1 MPHDTLEKILY
12 GIFALMLCLGVV
24 LLYKFYTLK
33 SEGQGDI
40 APIAMGQLVKK
51 VPKVWNSSNQPNI
64 KRPISA
70 RQAKTDPT
78 PKMGI
83 KQKAEI
89 KSNISKRRFAKQTF
103 LKVPLPGHLKYID
116 VEIEE
121 GVKSIYGY
129 NYHSKEGLT
138 AAARRGPLTMDQVK
152 QYLKE
157 DKDAIPNL
165 NGKKLS
171 NISEVKR
178 IPAAGRKKGIES
190 IEIISADTDKGQ
202 KAHVA
207 LINRKDKKGSYVFVY
222 TGPPGRV
229 GNNDGYIDQL
239 F

>member
-1 MPHDTLEKILY
+1 
-12 GIFALMLCLGVV
+12 MLCLGVV

-138 AAARRGPLTMDQVK
+138 AAARRGHSARSVRSAPARRW
-152 QYLKE
+152 E
-157 DKDAIPNL
+157 SPH
-165 NGKKLS
+165 
-171 NISEVKR
+171 
-178 IPAAGRKKGIES
+178 AAGWRS
-190 IEIISADTDKGQ
+190 SP
-202 KAHVA
+202 
-207 LINRKDKKGSYVFVY
+207 RRC
-222 TGPPGRV
+222 PGR
-229 GNNDGYIDQL
+229 
-239 F
+239 